1 MKVLSES
8 KPHLALTYQCE
19 EEVPGKLLIFERGNE
34 KAGRKADVLCPIGDD
49 HRTLSVKP

>member
-8 KPHLALTYQCE
+8 KPHLALMYRCE

-34 KAGRKADVLCPIGDD
+34 KVGRKEAVLCPIGDD
-49 HRTLSVKP
+49 HRILSVKP